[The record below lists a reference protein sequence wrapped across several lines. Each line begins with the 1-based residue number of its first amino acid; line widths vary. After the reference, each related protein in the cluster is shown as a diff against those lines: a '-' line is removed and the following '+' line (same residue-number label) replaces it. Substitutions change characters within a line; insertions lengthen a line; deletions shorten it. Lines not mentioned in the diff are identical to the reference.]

1 MLQKNAARVAAAAA
15 AVAVTYELLE
25 VIKRLGGAETPE
37 GLVCHTWR

>member
-1 MLQKNAARVAAAAA
+1 MLQKNAARVAAA